1 MRRSALIV
9 AVGLACLVTLATLP
23 ACSAAPRAA
32 VTPAAAATRG
42 PPLRFAYEGLDGHPV
57 SSDALAN
64 RVSVIGL
71 LTTYDVHSQVEA
83 RFLAAMLQRH
93 TPRIN
98 VAVLMLE
105 APENKPLVEAFARS
119 LGLPY
124 PVGMADPATIA
135 GDGPFAGLH
144 DVPSVVILDQQGREA
159 YRHAGLLDE
168 ATLEAALRAV
178 EKGP

>member
-1 MRRSALIV
+1 MIRRSALIV
-9 AVGLACLVTLATLP
+9 AVGLGCLVTLP
-23 ACSAAPRAA
+23 ACSAAPRAP

-42 PPLRFAYEGLDGHPV
+42 PPLRFAYEGLDGRPV

-83 RFLAAMLQRH
+83 RFLVATLQRH

-98 VAVLMLE
+98 VVALMLE
-105 APENKPLVEAFARS
+105 APENKPLVEAFTRS

-124 PVGMADPATIA
+124 PVALADAATIA
-135 GDGPFAGLH
+135 GEGPFAGLH
-144 DVPSVVILDQQGREA
+144 DVPSVVILDRQGREA
-159 YRHAGLLDE
+159 FRHAGLLD
-168 ATLEAALRAV
+168 AAMLDAALRAV
-178 EKGP
+178 EKAE

>member
-1 MRRSALIV
+1 MSRHARIAGAAL
-9 AVGLACLVTLATLP
+9 ALALLP
-23 ACSAAPRAA
+23 GCGAAPRSTAA
-32 VTPAAAATRG
+32 PAASSTRG
-42 PPLRFAYEGLDGHPV
+42 TPLRFAYEGIDGRPV

-83 RFLAAMLQRH
+83 RFLAAALQRH

-105 APENKPLVEAFARS
+105 AAENKPLVEAFARS
-119 LGLPY
+119 LALPY
-124 PVGMADPATIA
+124 PVALADPATIA

-168 ATLEAALRAV
+168 AALEAALRAV